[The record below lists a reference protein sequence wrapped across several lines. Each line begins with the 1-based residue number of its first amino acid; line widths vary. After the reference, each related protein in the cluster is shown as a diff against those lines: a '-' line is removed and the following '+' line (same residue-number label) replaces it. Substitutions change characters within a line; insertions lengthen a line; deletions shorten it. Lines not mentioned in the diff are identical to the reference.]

1 VNLADSSDPA
11 AADALK
17 AISEPGG
24 EHSQSTAH

>member
-1 VNLADSSDPA
+1 MSLKADGSDP

-24 EHSQSTAH
+24 EHSQTTAH